1 MNIKNVI
8 FPTRPQ
14 IDTICAFFILS
25 TYGANQFPELQNANI
40 LTASVP
46 DSAERGSFI
55 HSGDTLLLDCNE
67 SVLDHHNKPNLC
79 LTDLVIDYLGLSEK
93 KELHKIKAFAR
104 RDDLEGKGII
114 SQDKLDKA
122 FGLPGLLTNL
132 NKLYPNDPNTV
143 FKTVLPFLDAHV
155 KEELRR
161 EYEMPDEVAK
171 ASADGSFRAFTVTQK
186 GKSLKCCTIHSDN
199 VSIAGYLRS
208 QLGGNYDVV
217 VQLRSNGYV
226 AILTKKD
233 RVSLR
238 GLALVIRLEELSAK
252 NLSPNLSVPEL
263 ASFGT
268 LADVPEWYYDS
279 ATNSLFNGTSA
290 HQDVPVSKIEKNRI
304 QEIVILGLS
313 ESMFA

>member
-14 IDTICAFFILS
+14 IDTICAFFILY
-25 TYGANQFPELQNANI
+25 TYGANEFPELQDANI

-46 DSAERGSFI
+46 DSAEKGSFI

-67 SVLDHHNKPNLC
+67 SVLDHHNKPNVC
-79 LTDLVIDYLGLSEK
+79 LTDLVIDYLRIGDK

-132 NKLYPNDPNTV
+132 NKLYPNDPNNV
-143 FKTVLPFLDAHV
+143 FKIVLPLLDAHV

-161 EYEMPDEVAK
+161 EYEMPAEIKK
-171 ASADGSFRAFTVTQK
+171 AGDSGEFSTFSVNQK
-186 GKSLKCCTIHSDN
+186 GRLLKACVVYSDN
-199 VSIAGYLRS
+199 VSIGGYLRS

-226 AILTKKD
+226 AILTKKE

-268 LADVPEWYYDS
+268 LADIPEWYYDS

-290 HQDVPVSKIEKNRI
+290 HQDVPVSKIEKNRM